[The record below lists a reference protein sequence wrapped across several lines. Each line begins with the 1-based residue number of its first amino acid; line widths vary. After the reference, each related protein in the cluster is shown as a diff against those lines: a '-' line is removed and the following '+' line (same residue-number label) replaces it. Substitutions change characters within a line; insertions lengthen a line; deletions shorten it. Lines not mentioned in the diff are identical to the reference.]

1 MKIRF
6 CEHNRGKGR
15 VYRRLTEEFPGL
27 DVKIKG
33 CVKQCGA
40 CRDTPMATVDK
51 RKVVARDGDELY
63 RKIVAIIRKEA
74 KEPKKDFPM
83 NSDPTGFDDLLAIMR
98 RLRGP
103 GGCPWDAEQTHESL
117 TRYLLEETYE
127 VIEAIDTQSPE
138 LLKEEL
144 GDLLLQPV
152 FHAAIAE
159 EAGAFTM
166 ADVIR
171 TLREKLVRRHP
182 HVFGDMEIRDSG
194 AQIENWERIKK
205 AEKGEERSSTLSGVP
220 PHLPALLKAQKI
232 TEKAARAGFDWERVD
247 QVMAKVMEELH
258 EFEEAMAE
266 GDNAHMEAELG
277 DLLFAI
283 VNLGRF
289 LSINPEEALR
299 KTINRFQQR
308 FRHVEEALHGQ
319 GRQMKNATLEELDG
333 LWEDAKK
340 LDKAALSG

>member
-1 MKIRF
+1 MK
-6 CEHNRGKGR
+6 
-15 VYRRLTEEFPGL
+15 P
-27 DVKIKG
+27 D
-33 CVKQCGA
+33 Q
-40 CRDTPMATVDK
+40 
-51 RKVVARDGDELY
+51 
-63 RKIVAIIRKEA
+63 
-74 KEPKKDFPM
+74 
-83 NSDPTGFDDLLAIMR
+83 TGFNDLLAIMR

-127 VIEAIDTQSPE
+127 VIEAIDLKSPE

-152 FHAAIAE
+152 FHSAIAE
-159 EAGAFTM
+159 ENGTFTM

-171 TLREKLVRRHP
+171 TLCDKLIRRHP
-182 HVFGDMEIRDSG
+182 HVFGDMEIRDST
-194 AQIENWERIKK
+194 AQIENWEKIKK
-205 AEKGEERSSTLSGVP
+205 AEKGEERRSALSGVP

-232 TEKAARAGFDWERVD
+232 TEKASRVGFDWEHVD
-247 QVMAKVMEELH
+247 QVMAKVIEELH
-258 EFEEAMAE
+258 EFEEAMTQ
-266 GDNAHMEAELG
+266 GNNDRMEAELG

-308 FRHVEEALHGQ
+308 FGYVEETLHGQ
-319 GRQMKNATLEELDG
+319 GRQMKEATLAEMDT
-333 LWEDAKK
+333 LWEEAKLREK
-340 LDKAALSG
+340 EALSR